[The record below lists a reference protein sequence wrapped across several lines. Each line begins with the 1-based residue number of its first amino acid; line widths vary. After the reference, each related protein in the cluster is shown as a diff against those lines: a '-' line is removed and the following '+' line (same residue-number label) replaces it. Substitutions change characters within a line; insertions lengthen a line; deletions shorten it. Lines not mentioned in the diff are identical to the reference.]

1 MAKKKKDIKDM
12 SKDQLVDQV
21 DSFKKDLFNLK
32 IEILSGQ
39 LADTSKV
46 SKLNKDIARAKTLIS
61 KFSKESESS
70 NA

>member
-1 MAKKKKDIKDM
+1 MAKKKKNINDM
-12 SKDQLVDQV
+12 SKDQLADQI

-39 LADTSKV
+39 LADTSRI
-46 SKLNKDIARAKTLIS
+46 SKLKKDIARAKTLIS
-61 KFSKESESS
+61 KFNKKSESS

>member
-1 MAKKKKDIKDM
+1 MAKKKKNINDM
-12 SKDQLVDQV
+12 SKDQLADQI

-39 LADTSKV
+39 LADTSRI
-46 SKLNKDIARAKTLIS
+46 SKLKKDIARAKTLIS
-61 KFSKESESS
+61 NFNKESESS

>member
-1 MAKKKKDIKDM
+1 MAKKKKNIKDM
-12 SKDQLVDQV
+12 SKDQLIDQV
-21 DSFKKDLFNLK
+21 DAFMKDLFNLK

-46 SKLNKDIARAKTLIS
+46 SKLKKDIARAKTLIS
-61 KFSKESESS
+61 KFNKESESS